1 MKKIQLKPVVPIML
15 LVIIFFTN
23 IVSTSGARITP
34 NSPLSIGIE
43 DGENSVNALLNL
55 KNKTLKIYGSGN
67 MKSNN
72 DEAISRW
79 FYGYEKNIKKIV
91 IEKGVT
97 SIGDYAFGSYLNS
110 DSSNSF
116 TNLEKISIPKSI
128 KKIGRGAF
136 YGASAL
142 KKITIPSSVEI
153 LGSHAFNSAENL
165 RTIKLNKGLMEIG
178 DGAFL
183 NCKKLT
189 KIRIP
194 EGITIINSNTFDK
207 YLENIILPSTLKEI
221 KSNAFKGQVN
231 AIIKSPDVKI
241 EENAFKSGSII
252 TCIKD
257 SITEKSALEKG
268 NLSIKYIKKKK

>member
-1 MKKIQLKPVVPIML
+1 MKKFQLKPVVPIML